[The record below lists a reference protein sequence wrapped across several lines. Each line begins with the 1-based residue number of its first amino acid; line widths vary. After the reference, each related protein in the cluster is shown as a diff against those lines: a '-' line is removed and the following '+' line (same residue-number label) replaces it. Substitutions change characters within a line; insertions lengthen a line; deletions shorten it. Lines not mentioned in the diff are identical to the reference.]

1 MGMVE
6 LSSVRWLYALWV
18 CPLLLVVL
26 WYGLRARRCALRR
39 LVEPELAAVVV
50 RGRYTTRRV
59 IKGTLVCLAIGA
71 VIMALARPLW
81 GTQPREIRR
90 YGRDVCFVIDVSRS
104 MLAEDLAPNRLERAK
119 IWVRDVLGVVR
130 GDRVALVAFAGT
142 AVVKCPLTHDYG
154 FFRMAL
160 EDLSPASVGR
170 GGTLIGDALRTAA
183 NSVFDTEEAGHRDII
198 LITDGEDH
206 ESFPVEAAA
215 AAGQAGIRIIAI
227 GIGDEEK
234 GTPIYLTDEATGIRA
249 PLYYEGEPVMSKLDA
264 ETLREV
270 ALSSE
275 GGRYLN
281 VATGT
286 IALDEVY
293 DRLIMQ
299 AEQQELASRMSNQLE
314 ERFQLFLVIALTL
327 LFIEGLIGEVRYRG

>member
-1 MGMVE
+1 MIE
-6 LSSVRWLYALWV
+6 LSSVRWLFALWV
-18 CPLLLVVL
+18 CPALLAVL
-26 WYGLRARRCALRR
+26 WYSLRARR
-39 LVEPELAAVVV
+39 AAVQRFADPALAGRLI
-50 RGRYTTRRV
+50 RGRYTARRV
-59 IKGTLVCLAIGA
+59 VKGVCICLAIGS
-71 VIMALARPLW
+71 VITALSRPLW
-81 GTQPREIRR
+81 GTQPREIRK

-119 IWVRDVLGVVR
+119 MWVRDTLEVVR

-160 EDLSPASVGR
+160 EDVSPTSVSR
-170 GGTLIGDALRTAA
+170 GGTLIGDALRTATT
-183 NSVFDTEEAGHRDII
+183 SVFDTEEAGHRDII

-227 GIGDEEK
+227 GIGDEDV
-234 GTPIYLTDEATGIRA
+234 GSPIYLTDEATGIRA
-249 PLYYEGEPVMSKLDA
+249 PLYYEGEQVLSRLDA
-264 ETLREV
+264 ATLREV
-270 ALSSE
+270 ALSSA
-275 GGRYLN
+275 GGQYLN

-286 IALDEVY
+286 IALDDVY
-293 DRLIMQ
+293 ERLVIQ
-299 AEQQELASRMSNQLE
+299 AEQQEFASQMSDQLE

-327 LFIEGLIGEVRYRG
+327 LFAESLIGEVRYREE